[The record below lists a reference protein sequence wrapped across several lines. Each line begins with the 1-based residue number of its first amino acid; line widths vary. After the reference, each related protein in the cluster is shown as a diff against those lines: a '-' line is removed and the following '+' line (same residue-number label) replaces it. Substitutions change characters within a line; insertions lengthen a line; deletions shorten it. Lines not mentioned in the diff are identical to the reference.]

1 MALVVCAF
9 AAWLAVALVEYRSPD
24 RNWILVGLGFYLALL
39 GFGVTAAIRLK
50 ARWPLLIMAASGLLT
65 VQCVLDIGVS
75 NEWWEGTWI
84 YWIYLVCQI
93 WLIVLFVSGIGLYR
107 AARRLR

>member
-9 AAWLAVALVEYRSPD
+9 AAWLAVALVEYRSPA